1 VPSTWTNT
9 QIVDNL
15 LRTGLKWSG
24 STITYGFPSSAP
36 SWSFSTGEG
45 QGFSP
50 LTTAQKEA
58 ARLAV
63 KLWDDLIAPDFVET
77 TSTTN
82 IKFSNT
88 TTDIGYAHAYYPG
101 SSLASG
107 SVWFNPIYNSSSG
120 TNDLVTPKVGQ
131 WGFLAYIHELGHAL
145 GLAHPGTYNGGNP
158 TYANDA
164 PYAQDSIM
172 YTVMSYFD
180 ASETG
185 ADWRASDGKWYY
197 AQTPMLH
204 DVLAIQALY
213 GAENNT
219 RAGDTRYGFN
229 STAGV
234 SVFDFSQNAHPILT
248 IWDGGGNDW
257 LDLSGFATASRIDL
271 NPGTFSDCDG
281 MTMNVAIAYASDIEN
296 AAGGAASDS
305 ITGNALA
312 NILQGNG
319 GNDTLLGEA
328 GNDTLQGGTG
338 NDLLRGG
345 SGADILLGGDG
356 DDLFY
361 ADVSDYL
368 LQFEGGLGYD
378 ILYFYG
384 VPTVE
389 FIYAD
394 YGLEEMWLLDSSNTI
409 EGTANADVLNG
420 TDLDDTINGLAGND
434 TLKGGAGDDILSGDQ
449 GNDVLDGGLGVDRA
463 TYQSATAGVTVSL
476 ALTAAQN
483 TVSAGTDT
491 LLGIENLTGS
501 LFNDTLTG
509 SALANILAGLDGDD
523 KLNGG
528 AGADTMIGGNG
539 NDTYTID
546 NIGDI
551 ADETGGSGI
560 DTVDSSVSLNL
571 SSNPASGDIEKLTL
585 TGASHINA
593 TGNELANVLTGNG
606 GNNILEGRGGADQLI
621 GGNGSD
627 TASYAA
633 STAAVSVT
641 LSSGVGTGGDAEGDT
656 LSSIEN
662 LTGSQ
667 FDDTLSGSAGNNVL
681 VGGLGV
687 DTLSYANALKAVTVN
702 LALTSAQNTGGAGT
716 DTISGL
722 ENLTGSAY
730 ADKLTGASGDN
741 VLNGLA
747 GNDRLTGGAGLDR
760 LIGGAGQDTLTGGLD
775 ADQFVFTA
783 TTDSA
788 MGSLRDLIT
797 DFGIGIDKID
807 LSGIDAMAGGSDDQ
821 FDFVGASGFS
831 GVAGELRSFVS
842 GSQTFVQGDTTG
854 DGVADF
860 QIAMTGALTITETDF
875 IL

>member
-1 VPSTWTNT
+1 MPAPWTNN

-15 LRTGLKWSG
+15 LRAGLKWSG
-24 STITYGFPSSAP
+24 STISYGFPGSAP

-45 QGFSP
+45 PGFSP
-50 LTTAQKEA
+50 LTTAQKDA

-63 KLWDDLIAPDFVET
+63 RLWDDLIAPDFVET
-77 TSTTN
+77 TSTAN
-82 IKFSNT
+82 VKFMNT
-88 TTDIGYAHAYYPG
+88 TADIGYAHAYYPG
-101 SSLASG
+101 SHPASG
-107 SVWFNPIYNSSSG
+107 SVWLNPTYNASSG

-131 WGFLAYIHELGHAL
+131 WGFLAYVHELGHAL
-145 GLAHPGTYNGGNP
+145 GLSHPGSYNGGNP
-158 TYANDA
+158 TYVNNA

-172 YTVMSYFD
+172 YTVMSYFN

-185 ADWRASDGKWYY
+185 ADWRASDGKSYY

-204 DVLAIQALY
+204 DVLSIQSLY
-213 GAENNT
+213 GAEYST

-234 SVFDFSQNAHPILT
+234 SVFDFNQNVHPILT

-271 NPGTFSDCDG
+271 NPGTFSDCDS
-281 MTMNVAIAYASDIEN
+281 MTMNLAIAYACDIEN
-296 AAGGAASDS
+296 AAGGSAGDS

-328 GNDTLQGGTG
+328 GNDTLEGGTG

-345 SGADILLGGDG
+345 SGADALIGGDG

-361 ADVSDYL
+361 ADASDYL
-368 LQFEGGLGYD
+368 LQFDGGLGYD

-389 FIYAD
+389 FAYLD
-394 YGLEEMWLLDSSNTI
+394 YGFEEMWLLESSNTI
-409 EGTANADVLNG
+409 EGTVNADVLNG

-434 TLKGGAGDDILSGDQ
+434 KLKGGAGDDTLSGDQ
-449 GNDVLDGGLGVDRA
+449 GNDVLDGGAGVDRA

-483 TVSAGTDT
+483 TQGAGTDT

-509 SALANILAGLDGDD
+509 SALANILSGLDGDD

-528 AGADTMIGGNG
+528 AGADTMVGGNG
-539 NDTYTID
+539 NDTYTVD
-546 NIGDI
+546 NIGDV
-551 ADETGGSGI
+551 ADETGGSGTDI
-560 DTVDSSVSLNL
+560 VNSSVSFTLL
-571 SSNPASGDIEKLTL
+571 GDIEKLTL
-585 TGASHINA
+585 TGSSHINA
-593 TGNELANVLTGNG
+593 TGNDLANVITGNS
-606 GNNILEGRGGADQLI
+606 GNNTLEGRGGADQLI
-621 GGNGSD
+621 GGNGTD
-627 TASYAA
+627 TASYAV
-633 STAAVSVT
+633 STAAVSIT
-641 LSSGVGTGGDAEGDT
+641 LSSGLASGGDAEGDT
-656 LSSIEN
+656 FSSIEN

-667 FDDTLSGSAGNNVL
+667 HDDTLAGTAGNNVL
-681 VGGLGV
+681 IGGLGI
-687 DTLSYANALKAVTVN
+687 DTLSYANSQKAVTVS
-702 LALTSAQNTGGAGT
+702 LALTSGQKTGGAGI
-716 DTISGL
+716 DTISGF

-730 ADKLTGASGDN
+730 ADKLTGSSGDN
-741 VLNGLA
+741 LLNGLA

-760 LIGGAGQDTLTGGLD
+760 LIGGAGKDTLTGGLD

-788 MGSLRDLIT
+788 VGSLRDLIT
-797 DFGIGIDKID
+797 DFGIGVDKID
-807 LSGIDAMAGGSDDQ
+807 LSGIDAVAGGSDDE
-821 FDFVGASGFS
+821 FDFVGPAGFS
-831 GVAGELRSFVS
+831 GVAGELRSYVS
-842 GSQTFVQGDTTG
+842 GSQTFVEGDTTG
-854 DGVADF
+854 DGLADF
-860 QIAMTGALTITETDF
+860 QIAMTGALTVTETDF